1 MQLSRHGLTIAV
13 VERDDIVMLLLDGEL
28 DHASTPLLK
37 RILSALEAQR
47 VNRVWINAAG
57 LTRIDADGIDALLEA
72 QSRTRRLS
80 REFLVRS
87 PSSEVTLAFE
97 ERAGCEV
104 LTLSSTETPRMRG
117 PQQGE
122 VAR

>member
-13 VERDDIVMLLLDGEL
+13 VERYDLVMLLLDGEL

-47 VNRVWINAAG
+47 VNRVWINVAG
-57 LTRIDADGIDALLEA
+57 LTRIDADGIDALLDA

-87 PSSEVTLAFE
+87 PSYEVTLAFE
-97 ERAGCEV
+97 ERAGCDV
-104 LTLSSTETPRMRG
+104 LTSAGESS
-117 PQQGE
+117 
-122 VAR
+122 AF